1 MTSLDQQIV
10 AVDTKF
16 NKYRAPLNPHFR
28 KTYLKRRMQLLSAN
42 KTSDSTSCP
51 ADCSCC
57 SPTAL
62 SKEEVRSATN
72 YLQLRT
78 QLLRK
83 HCRSQGISDLQ
94 STKSFSFTT
103 GETRSP
109 SQASYPRIPKS
120 LSVTFS
126 SNSNLIPSEAYDFRG
141 FHHLSDIHRAAV
153 THLMFA
159 HNCANTLIAS
169 SLDGTL
175 SVYKL
180 ESDPPSVSL
189 TLQGHTKGVTDFD
202 ISTSNELVVS
212 CSLDGTVCLW
222 QLSDGKLLRQVTSA
236 CRQGLTSCR
245 FLPGNNNMVVAGS
258 TAGLVQIIN
267 ISTGI
272 FPVSGTSTVPGSVLC
287 LSAGLQDSL
296 VWAGTD
302 RGTVLSFRVDTGVG
316 KLAKGHRLVVAESGS
331 QRVTSI
337 ASRPSPTTGQPML
350 LVSAGNNSLLLYTVT
365 DSLGSLRLHR
375 KFPVVHSDLTLRSTF
390 APLMS
395 FRSGDCVVSASED
408 GAVYFFD
415 VSKSSRACINKLQ
428 AHSCAAMAVAFNY
441 SETFLATSDKSGL
454 VIVWKR

>member
-1 MTSLDQQIV
+1 MTSIQQQIV

-16 NKYRAPLNPHFR
+16 NKYRAPQNPQFR
-28 KTYLKRRMQLLSAN
+28 KTYLKRRMQLLGVNHSP
-42 KTSDSTSCP
+42 TPPPCQTT
-51 ADCSCC
+51 CSCC
-57 SPTAL
+57 SPSTLAR
-62 SKEEVRSATN
+62 EEVRQATN

-83 HCRSQGISDLQ
+83 HCKSQGISDLQ

-103 GETRSP
+103 GESRTRSP
-109 SQASYPRIPKS
+109 SHPRYYPRS
-120 LSVTFS
+120 LSVTFNNIS
-126 SNSNLIPSEAYDFRG
+126 KLLPSEAYDFRG
-141 FHHLSDIHRAAV
+141 FHHLSDLHRAAV

-180 ESDPPSVSL
+180 DSEPPTVSL

-202 ISTSNELVVS
+202 ISTSNELVLS
-212 CSLDGTVCLW
+212 CSLDSTVCLW
-222 QLSDGKLLRQVTSA
+222 QLSDGKLLRQVSSA

-245 FLPGNNNMVVAGS
+245 FLPGNNNLVVAGS
-258 TAGLVQIIN
+258 MAGLVQIIN

-302 RGTVLSFRVDTGVG
+302 RGTVMSFRVDTRVG
-316 KLAKGHRLVVAESGS
+316 KVAKGHRLVVADSGS
-331 QRVTSI
+331 LRVTSI
-337 ASRPSPTTGQPML
+337 TSRPSTTGQPLL

-365 DSLGSLRLHR
+365 DSLGSLHLYRV
-375 KFPVVHSDLTLRSTF
+375 FPVVHHDLALRSTF

-395 FRSGDCVVSASED
+395 ARSGDCVVSASED

-428 AHSCAAMAVAFNY
+428 AHSSAAMAVAFNY